1 MHELI
6 KRKGTGTPD
15 EFARKLGIS
24 KSMLMFNLAEL
35 REMGALLRYDETRR
49 TYCYEGECDLQIKF
63 CQTRSK
69 LTQVVGGA
77 THLYK
82 FQNPIWLEW
91 HMAHLHCDPR

>member
-1 MHELI
+1 
-6 KRKGTGTPD
+6 
-15 EFARKLGIS
+15 
-24 KSMLMFNLAEL
+24 
-35 REMGALLRYDETRR
+35 
-49 TYCYEGECDLQIKF
+49 
-63 CQTRSK
+63 